1 MARLSSAPI
10 PKVANP
16 FQDDDT
22 GNNELIC
29 AHCSGDFLSV
39 RISLIKNSVAAADHE
54 ILRFQRSKLRLYV
67 SVKTQVV
74 TVKAH
79 KCWYSLLGGGGL
91 SLTTVRCIA
100 LGAA

>member
-1 MARLSSAPI
+1 MARLSSAPK

-16 FQDDDT
+16 FQDDDA

-29 AHCSGDFLSV
+29 AHCSGDFLSEDFAYQ
-39 RISLIKNSVAAADHE
+39 K
-54 ILRFQRSKLRLYV
+54 QRSSCRSRNPSLSAIKTETVLV